1 MCRLI
6 IPKPPTLLSTITS
19 ICIIFMGSSLFAGD
33 YDLYLKSGHRSPSWD
48 GMVKSG
54 FEAYESKDI
63 ESAFTFIQKAYNLGC
78 RDGILLFKLAVLY
91 ESKKAYKDAAAFFK
105 EAKDKLLTQY
115 PDYPETK
122 RINEHL
128 GRVYYQM
135 DQFDMAFPEL
145 EEALKI
151 DPQNFMLLFMT
162 AQILRLN
169 KQYTAAIERFE
180 KALAVIAS
188 QASQAPEKSG
198 IASTASKNSG
208 LATTA
213 KKAILT
219 ELMMLYFEQKDFSK
233 CLEYAKLILSIY
245 PNDQAALSY
254 KRAVEQAQY
263 RQKELDTIKK
273 IVQ

>member
-1 MCRLI
+1 MI
-6 IPKPPTLLSTITS
+6 
-19 ICIIFMGSSLFAGD
+19 
-33 YDLYLKSGHRSPSWD
+33 KSA
-48 GMVKSG
+48 
-54 FEAYESKDI
+54 FEAYDSGDVEAS
-63 ESAFTFIQKAYNLGC
+63 FTFMQKAYNLGC
-78 RDGILLFKLAVLY
+78 RDGLLLFKLAVFN

-105 EAKDKLLTQY
+105 EAKDKLFTQY

-128 GRVYYQM
+128 GRVYYQA

-145 EEALKI
+145 EEALKK

-162 AQILRLN
+162 AQILRLQ
-169 KQYTAAIERFE
+169 KQYAAAIERFE

-188 QASQAPEKSG
+188 TASQSPEKPG
-198 IASTASKNSG
+198 TASPAPKNSG
-208 LATTA
+208 LAMTA
-213 KKAILT
+213 KKAILN

-254 KRAVEQAQY
+254 KRAIEQAQY